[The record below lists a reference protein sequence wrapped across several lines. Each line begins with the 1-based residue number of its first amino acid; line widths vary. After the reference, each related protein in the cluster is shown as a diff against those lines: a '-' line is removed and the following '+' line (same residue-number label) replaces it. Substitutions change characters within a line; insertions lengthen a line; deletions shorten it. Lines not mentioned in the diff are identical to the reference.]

1 MTKTK
6 VNIAGASVDFY
17 SYEIEG
23 ITYYEFDTSHCEPP
37 EPMVNAMHGLKL
49 LKDKKTKLVM
59 INMQEPMGLYPRIE
73 DEVKWFS
80 SLNDDGNVRI
90 IFSLK

>member
-1 MTKTK
+1 MQKTAVK
-6 VNIAGASVDFY
+6 IAGASVDFY
-17 SYEIEG
+17 
-23 ITYYEFDTSHCEPP
+23 TYTIDDVTYFEFDTSHCEPP

-49 LKDKKTKLVM
+49 LKDKNTKLVM

-73 DEVKWFS
+73 DKVKWFA